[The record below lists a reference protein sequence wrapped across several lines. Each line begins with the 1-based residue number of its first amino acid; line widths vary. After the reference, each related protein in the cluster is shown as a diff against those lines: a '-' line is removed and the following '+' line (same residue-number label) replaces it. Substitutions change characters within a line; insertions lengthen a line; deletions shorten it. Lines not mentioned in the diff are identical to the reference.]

1 MLLFILSLLILP
13 LIMVL
18 PVPRV
23 QAGPQGGFIRP
34 VDGRTLRGFEASTGP
49 YGEGGHQ
56 GIDIAAES
64 GTTVRSAAGGRVEWV
79 GELPRGRFVSV
90 SHAGGVRTTYLDLD
104 RIDVVR
110 GQSVTRGQP
119 IATVNGRRDGSSL
132 LAHLHF
138 GAYLRGTPIDPG
150 LLFNGF
156 GAESFIR
163 LCPVERPIS
172 SRRVSPLEGGDT
184 GGFWQNLGR
193 GLKSVFSSVTRP
205 AEGMWR
211 GLKSAVSAIRDG
223 SARLWSR
230 YMFPAL
236 EKTGHAIA
244 SAFRWTWSNR
254 WVKAVVAGIA
264 AALAVIAVIVLAVI
278 TFGLS
283 LAAAVVAAVAA
294 CVAALGYSLYYAATH
309 AADFS
314 FLSCFAGSLTA
325 GGVAAGLAAS
335 VVSLAGAF
343 SAGWAEL
350 GLWGATKAAL
360 WNGSLSAL
368 FEAGT
373 SYVSTG
379 HLSFKSLIIAFV
391 VGAFSGAV
399 GKTLGKGLYASRS
412 AEIISAVASPQR
424 SRVMELGRSLLLAC
438 RERMGRTFGL
448 LLLVKDPAISTGVK
462 IAYLGYTGTF
472 GVTLNAFLCSLS
484 GRPMT
489 VSGALASFFTGV
501 TMGAVA
507 LSYSGRGISG
517 MLEKFR
523 VFREGLG
530 RAFKGLAAAVISKS
544 LSKGLNLGFKNLFK
558 RLLGEEVK
566 Q

>member
-1 MLLFILSLLILP
+1 
-13 LIMVL
+13 MVL

-104 RIDVVR
+104 RVDVVH

-119 IATVNGRRDGSSL
+119 IATVCGRRDGSSSL
-132 LAHLHF
+132 EHLHF
-138 GAYLRGTPIDPG
+138 GAYLRGTPIDPR

-172 SRRVSPLEGGDT
+172 SRRASPLEGGDT
-184 GGFWQNLGR
+184 SGFWQSLER
-193 GLKSVFSSVTRP
+193 GLKSVISSATRP
-205 AEGMWR
+205 VEWMWR
-211 GLKSAVSAIRDG
+211 GLKSAVSAIWDG
-223 SARLWSR
+223 SAQLWSR

-544 LSKGLNLGFKNLFK
+544 VSKGLNLGFKNLFK